1 MSDAVGEI
9 ERVLNGSPSVL
20 AFRALCSALGRAGG
34 PEGLVEACAHGLAD
48 WPDETR
54 EAPWSWVAGLEDG
67 YVAPGLQLA
76 RSLVSQTPHLGL
88 TDPAIPDPGRVP
100 GVTSIDLGS
109 FATEQLTALV
119 ASLPRWEQLR
129 ALKAWYLT
137 ESDTAMVAALAASPA
152 LNRLESL
159 DLIDIRED
167 LFHFTPPPFRPPAG
181 RPLRLRHV
189 GLRAPDLTYLLR
201 AGIVQ
206 RLRSATVLVCS
217 LDEARELAACPELAQ
232 LERLTIGFRCGRNGQ
247 HILGEQTVGN
257 VVPEDDAA
265 CTAFFADAQLTRLS
279 AFGLQGFPLGRGRHG
294 LGPEGL
300 AAVVASGIVPQL
312 TDLSV
317 KVLPLGDAALIDV
330 LDALDH
336 DRVESITLQNVVLTD
351 RAAEGFTGTY
361 SALRNLDLRHNYL
374 TESGAQH
381 LAHDVDLPALERL
394 DLSGDPGGSPY
405 YGRSEIQPIGDAGAV
420 AWASSHN
427 AINLTELHLAATG
440 LTTES
445 IPELLSI
452 GQLEILDLSYNQ
464 LTGWPVVDR
473 LPGRSL
479 NLAACALTDDDLIT
493 LTGATAEL
501 ESLNLAY
508 NTIGTAKALAAWSAV
523 AGLRELDLHDSQL
536 DDHSLT
542 ELGTVATS
550 LLELDLQQD
559 VWKLNQRR
567 YDEPLPPAIADPAY
581 FPNLDSVFLG
591 LVDEYHG
598 ARHSTGYPTDQA
610 AARPALR
617 TFLTHAEVDEE
628 LTTPDTPEARTYRS
642 THDFRPGLATNRAE
656 REAESRA
663 FARQLRG

>member
-9 ERVLNGSPSVL
+9 ERVLNGSPSAL
-20 AFRALCSALGRAGG
+20 AFRALGAALGRAGG
-34 PEGLVEACAHGLAD
+34 PEGLVEACAQGLAD
-48 WPDETR
+48 WPDEAR

-76 RSLVSQTPHLGL
+76 RSLVSRTPHLGL
-88 TDPAIPDPGRVP
+88 ADPAVPDPGQVP
-100 GVTSIDLGS
+100 GVTSIDLGY
-109 FATEQLTALV
+109 FASEQLAALIP
-119 ASLPRWEQLR
+119 SLPRWEQLR
-129 ALKAWYLT
+129 ALKTWHLT
-137 ESDTAMVAALAASPA
+137 EMDTEVIKALAASPA

-159 DLIDIRED
+159 DLVDISED
-167 LFHFTPPPFRPPAG
+167 FFHFTPPPFRPPAG

-189 GLRAPDLTYLLR
+189 GLRAADLTYLLR

-206 RLRSATVLVCS
+206 RLSSATVLISS
-217 LDEARELAACPELAQ
+217 LEEARELASCPELAQ
-232 LERLTIGFRCGRNGQ
+232 LERLTIGFRCGRNGR
-247 HILGEQTVGN
+247 HLMGALTVGN
-257 VVPEDDAA
+257 VLPEDDEA
-265 CTAFFADAQLTRLS
+265 CTAFFAAAQLTRLS
-279 AFGLQGFPLGRGRHG
+279 ELSLQGPRGAGREG

-300 AAVVASGIVPQL
+300 AAVVASGVIPQL
-312 TDLSV
+312 TALTI
-317 KVLPLGDAALIDV
+317 KALPLGDAALIDV
-330 LDALDH
+330 LGALDH
-336 DRVESITLQNVVLTD
+336 DRIESITFEDVVLTD
-351 RAAEGFTGTY
+351 LAAEGFTGTF

-405 YGRSEIQPIGDAGAV
+405 YGRPEIQPIGDAGAV

-452 GQLEILDLSYNQ
+452 GQLETLDLSYNQ
-464 LTGWPVVDR
+464 LTGWPAVGH

-479 NLAACALTDDDLIT
+479 NLKACALTDDDIVT
-493 LTGATAEL
+493 LASATAEL

-508 NTIGTAKALAAWSAV
+508 NTIGSAKALAAWSAV
-523 AGLRELDLHDSQL
+523 PGLRELNLHDSHL
-536 DDHSLT
+536 DDDSIT
-542 ELGTVATS
+542 ELGLVATS
-550 LLELDLQQD
+550 LVELDLQQD
-559 VWKLNQRR
+559 VWKLDQRQ

-581 FPNLDSVFLG
+581 FPNLDSVLLG

-598 ARHSTGYPTDQA
+598 ARHSTGYPTDQV

-617 TFLTHAEVDEE
+617 TFLTHAEIDEE
-628 LTTPDTPEARTYRS
+628 LTTPDTPEARTLRS
-642 THDFRPGLATNRAE
+642 THDFRPRLAANRAD

-663 FARQLRG
+663 FARELRG